1 MLNAPIPKDE
11 DLRLQSI
18 KKLKILD
25 TDFEER
31 FDRISRFTKKTLKV
45 ETVLISVVGENR
57 QWFKS
62 SVGFEIK
69 ETPRNISFCGHA
81 ILSDKILN
89 IPDTTKDKRF
99 LDNPLVTNSP
109 NIRMY
114 AGRPLH
120 GPDSQRIGTLCLIS
134 YSPRVLTSEELQT
147 LDDLGAW
154 AELELNT
161 KKINNA
167 LKNGREYLQ
176 ELLDE
181 KTTLTKLMRQ
191 LKLSNEE
198 FEQFIE
204 VAAQDLKDQ
213 LAGAK
218 RMQILIDR
226 LLNYSELEIKT
237 AHLIKID
244 MNILCQTVLE
254 KLKIEIEEKR
264 VLINIEELPTIVA
277 NKNQISQAV
286 YNLIQNAIKFNNQ
299 DSPIINISY
308 DETNSDWEFHIKDN
322 GIGIDMKYENR
333 IFLIFHRLDK
343 GKEYDGQGL
352 GLSICKRII
361 EKHGGKIWF
370 DSQVGQGSE
379 FHFLINKKLNPN

>member
-1 MLNAPIPKDE
+1 
-11 DLRLQSI
+11 
-18 KKLKILD
+18 
-25 TDFEER
+25 
-31 FDRISRFTKKTLKV
+31 
-45 ETVLISVVGENR
+45 
-57 QWFKS
+57 
-62 SVGFEIK
+62 
-69 ETPRNISFCGHA
+69 
-81 ILSDKILN
+81 
-89 IPDTTKDKRF
+89 
-99 LDNPLVTNSP
+99 
-109 NIRMY
+109 MY

-176 ELLDE
+176 ELFDE

-218 RMQILIDR
+218 RMQILIDS

-237 AHLIKID
+237 ALLIKID